1 MKSLN
6 VSPQRLFA
14 TTTLTAITLGIAGLT
29 SGSAQ
34 AATFGETWD
43 VPGKPEYADCVA
55 LGATSCDLQDLFDAQ
70 TVSGP
75 GIDVVADQTGYEWFT
90 NTATGNSTGS
100 FMFEIAGFEN
110 HNQFGIYN
118 KAGDMIELFGGV
130 NDEGDSTYV
139 TFLGDGS
146 VSRVTQQFG
155 PGASD
160 PTPVFDMFA
169 DFGNE
174 FGFYL
179 TNKKGETF
187 YTQKSKNG
195 GDEQAVVYRGDNE
208 TVMELSGKA
217 PGVFTD
223 NEFIIAFEDLV
234 LGNSDSDYNDLVV
247 MMESIEPADVPE
259 PSMLLG
265 LGVLGASFWSVRRR
279 RSRS

>member
-14 TTTLTAITLGIAGLT
+14 TTTLTAITLGVAGLT
-29 SGSAQ
+29 GGSAQ

-43 VPGKPEYADCVA
+43 VPGTSEYLDCVA

-90 NTATGNSTGS
+90 NTATANTTGS
-100 FMFEIAGFEN
+100 FMFEIAGFED
-110 HNQFGIYN
+110 HNTFGIYN
-118 KAGDMIELFGGV
+118 KAGDMIDLFTGG
-130 NDEGDSTYV
+130 NDEGDSTFL
-139 TFLGDGS
+139 TFLETGD
-146 VSRVTQQFG
+146 VYRHTVPFAPG
-155 PGASD
+155 PSG
-160 PTPVFDMFA
+160 PPVWDTFA
-169 DFGNE
+169 NFGNE

-187 YTQKSKNG
+187 YSEKSKNG
-195 GDEQAVVYRGDNE
+195 GDEQAVVYRGDDA
-208 TVMELSGKA
+208 TMMKLPGKS
-217 PGVFTD
+217 PGLFTH
-223 NEFIIAFEDLV
+223 NEFIIAFEDL
-234 LGNSDSDYNDLVV
+234 LLANSDADYNDLVV

-265 LGVLGASFWSVRRR
+265 LGVLGVSFWSVRRR
-279 RSRS
+279 RSHS